1 MKRILFILIGFLL
14 LLGGLVVEGGFI
26 GGIMWL
32 LFNPWVLL
40 GVLVFVFSCIIGDR
54 IYRYGF
60 KDNHRMYEENKNNI
74 SL

>member
-1 MKRILFILIGFLL
+1 MKRILFTLIGLLL

-40 GVLVFVFSCIIGDR
+40 GALVFVFSCIIGDR

-60 KDNHRMYEENKNNI
+60 RCNKIDENQDNNI

>member
-1 MKRILFILIGFLL
+1 MKRIAFYLLGFLL
-14 LLGGLVVEGGFI
+14 LVGGLLMGGGFI

-40 GVLVFVFSCIIGDR
+40 GLLVVVFSCIIGDR

-60 KDNHRMYEENKNNI
+60 RCDKIDETQDNNI

>member
-1 MKRILFILIGFLL
+1 MKRLLFY
-14 LLGGLVVEGGFI
+14 LLGLVLLGAGLLVEGGFI

-40 GVLVFVFSCIIGDR
+40 GALVFVFSCIIGDR

-60 KDNHRMYEENKNNI
+60 KDNHSMYEENKNDI

>member
-60 KDNHRMYEENKNNI
+60 RETVNIYEDEDKNV